1 MVQLKN
7 GRRLVGW
14 NVMKEGVYDTK
25 WGQKGRQG
33 PDHTSSFYVIL
44 RILVIILRTLRSYWK
59 LRLFKFLKFIS
70 QKNTRTCSIS
80 NSVKGYNE
88 QTDLSLQ
95 SLSNLVSPPQG
106 SHANLTFLPK
116 ILCMYIHKHYILFS
130 PTQIVAYYTH
140 TLYFSFSACLY
151 CISCHIRPI

>member
-1 MVQLKN
+1 MVHLKN

-33 PDHTSSFYVIL
+33 PDHIRSFYIIL

-59 LRLFKFLKFIS
+59 WCLFKFFKFIS
-70 QKNTRTCSIS
+70 QKNTCTCSIS
-80 NSVKGYNE
+80 NGVKGYNE
-88 QTDLSLQ
+88 QTDLSFK
-95 SLSNLVSPPQG
+95 SLSYLVSPPQG

-116 ILCMYIHKHYILFS
+116 ILYAYIYIHKHYILFF

-140 TLYFSFSACLY
+140 TLYFSFST
-151 CISCHIRPI
+151 